1 MVLAEFLNRHLLEP
15 KKRRLINQGRA
26 EGRADG
32 REEGREE
39 ARAEIIA
46 KGRARLIEQGIDP
59 DLIFPLD
66 GAAAGNSDEAD
77 R

>member
-15 KKRRLINQGRA
+15 QKRRLINQGRA
-26 EGRADG
+26 EGR
-32 REEGREE
+32 EEGREE
-39 ARAEIIA
+39 ARAETIA

-66 GAAAGNSDEAD
+66 GETGDTD
-77 R
+77 RVDH